1 MSGVADCAIIFSAAE
16 LFSFLLD
23 FAKLG
28 DAEAEFLL
36 AIQVA
41 VLSSDDS

>member
-1 MSGVADCAIIFSAAE
+1 

-36 AIQVA
+36 AIQVTVSA
-41 VLSSDDS
+41 SFI

>member
-1 MSGVADCAIIFSAAE
+1 MKIGGLFKE

-36 AIQVA
+36 SIQA
-41 VLSSDDS
+41 RY

>member
-1 MSGVADCAIIFSAAE
+1 MAFFKE

-36 AIQVA
+36 SIQA
-41 VLSSDDS
+41 RD